1 MEDFDYYGLEALS
14 QSGAK
19 ALLVSPAQFRAERD
33 TPKVDTAAM
42 AVGRLVHALV
52 LEPDTVAQKF
62 STGPD
67 LSQVKTKDGK
77 PAANP
82 AATAEGK
89 ALAAEWLA
97 AHPDVTV
104 VAAADFAVCEAMAAS
119 LRNTPHP
126 ELGLTLADLLAMD
139 KTETEVPIV
148 WTDEAT
154 GAKCKAK
161 LDALVRLPLGRFL
174 IVDPKT
180 TAKPM
185 TAKALSTAI
194 ADFGY
199 HRQVAAY
206 LEAAAS
212 MGIVDVEFWF
222 LFVSKTA
229 PHEAAWIKL
238 NDAAVQVGAQE
249 WDAAKAIY
257 AACVAND
264 SWPSAQVAGLLPTE
278 LGLPAWYR
286 SGIEGGE

>member
-1 MEDFDYYGLEALS
+1 MKDEEYYGLEALS

-33 TPKVDTAAM
+33 TPKADTPDM
-42 AVGRLVHALV
+42 AIGRLVHALV
-52 LEPDTVAQKF
+52 LEPETVAERF

-67 LSQVKTKDGK
+67 LSQVRTKDGK

-82 AATAEGK
+82 AATTEGK
-89 ALAAEWLA
+89 QLVAEWYA
-97 AHPDVTV
+97 NNPGVTV
-104 VAAADFAVCEAMAAS
+104 VAAADFDKARAMAAS
-119 LRNTPHP
+119 LLNTPHP
-126 ELGLTLADLLAMD
+126 ELGLTLADMLNLDGAQ
-139 KTETEVPIV
+139 TEVPII
-148 WTDEAT
+148 WTDAVT

-161 LDALVRLPLGRFL
+161 LDVGLTLPNGKAMV
-174 IVDPKT
+174 VDPKT
-180 TAKPM
+180 TSKPM
-185 TAKALSTAI
+185 TVKGLQTAI

-206 LEAAAS
+206 LEAIAS
-212 MGIVDVEFWF
+212 TGVYDAEFWF
-222 LFVSKTA
+222 IFVSKTA

-257 AACVAND
+257 AACVANNV
-264 SWPSAQVAGLLPTE
+264 WPSAQVAGLLPTE

-286 SGIEGGE
+286 SGVSDE